1 MTSTKTNVDF
11 NKILEI
17 SRIKKLMIMC
27 TASFVTKSSVSSN
40 LKHLNRIKTIV
51 KLKKIH
57 LII

>member
-1 MTSTKTNVDF
+1 MTSTKSNVDF

-40 LKHLNRIKTIV
+40 LMHLNRIKTIV